1 MSHPHKKLKKSLITV
16 FLSGILA
23 VLGYFVALNGVF
35 DLYQHIADN
44 FLQKK
49 AEDNLHVIYTGASIK
64 YIESIF
70 GPPVKEEH
78 SEDGRVHE
86 YIYSFKK
93 FYLQVVY
100 DNNNTVILYSV
111 TSKDENFH
119 PEVPYLRKTLG
130 HKFKDFGSD
139 IDYLQSSYSSKFYQY
154 EEGHYLGNPGNYR
167 NFYLAYNPAG
177 VDYFELDPLPD
188 LSNDDKSPPNK
199 NDLEKFRNNNAP
211 NTFGVGDIHGGPE
224 GLELSFGLGIDYYDA
239 RDIPDKD

>member
-1 MSHPHKKLKKSLITV
+1 MSHPPKKLKKSLITV

-100 DNNNTVILYSV
+100 D
-111 TSKDENFH
+111 
-119 PEVPYLRKTLG
+119 
-130 HKFKDFGSD
+130 
-139 IDYLQSSYSSKFYQY
+139 
-154 EEGHYLGNPGNYR
+154 
-167 NFYLAYNPAG
+167 
-177 VDYFELDPLPD
+177 
-188 LSNDDKSPPNK
+188 
-199 NDLEKFRNNNAP
+199 
-211 NTFGVGDIHGGPE
+211 
-224 GLELSFGLGIDYYDA
+224 
-239 RDIPDKD
+239 

>member
-1 MSHPHKKLKKSLITV
+1 MMPPKKALKKSLIAV
-16 FLSGILA
+16 VLSGALA
-23 VLGYFVALNGVF
+23 ISGYFGALNGVF
-35 DLYQHIADN
+35 DLYQNIADN
-44 FLQKK
+44 FFQKK

-70 GPPVKEEH
+70 GAPVKEEH
-78 SEDGRVHE
+78 SEDGKVNE
-86 YIYSFKK
+86 YIYSFRK

-111 TSKDENFH
+111 TSKDKDFH
-119 PEVPYLRKTLG
+119 PEIPYLDKTLG
-130 HKFKDFGSD
+130 HKFKDFGND
-139 IDYLQSSYSSKFYQY
+139 INYLQSGYSSKFYQY

-177 VDYFELDPLPD
+177 VDYFELHSLPD
-188 LSNDDKSPPNK
+188 FYNNNKFPPNK
-199 NDLEKFRNNNAP
+199 KDLEEFRSNNAP